1 MEAGKL
7 AEKREDAEKQVGRL
21 LPQIDLLEQRLTSLS
36 LAEHYEAEGYD
47 EKLKREL
54 TTVQNCLTKE
64 KELTERIAKHRM
76 EIANLEEGSTY
87 GDLLHEWEM
96 KKAQVREQVK
106 KWAAYAAARDSV
118 NENEA
123 ILS

>member
-47 EKLKREL
+47 E
-54 TTVQNCLTKE
+54 N
-64 KELTERIAKHRM
+64 
-76 EIANLEEGSTY
+76 
-87 GDLLHEWEM
+87 
-96 KKAQVREQVK
+96 
-106 KWAAYAAARDSV
+106 
-118 NENEA
+118 
-123 ILS
+123 